1 MTCQDKSLL
10 APALAST
17 PVIPRYRQIIRKR
30 AVLMLAIAL
39 AMMASLM
46 VDVTCGS
53 SGLPLSALWQAL
65 FQPEKV
71 NAGIHVIVWD
81 IRLPYALMALLVGM
95 ALGLA
100 GAEMQT
106 ILNNPLA
113 TPFTLGVSS
122 AAALALRWRL
132 CWGSVFPVFLPPVY
146 PGQCVH
152 LCAFIRVTLD
162 GITRWTGV
170 AASGV
175 VLFGIALVFTFNAL
189 VAIMQFVADE
199 DTLQGLVFWTMG
211 SLVRASWENWAYWPW
226 CLLLCFLRV
235 TKRTAT
241 HGITSG
247 RREGDELWDSCPPF
261 TPAVIVAYQLV
272 ISAGGSFRRA
282 DWFYWS
288 RCTAHCAN
296 TFGEDHRFYL
306 PGSVLIGGLVLS
318 LASIAAKNSIPGV
331 MVPVGIVT
339 SLVGVPFF

>member
-1 MTCQDKSLL
+1 MLGIGIPGI
-10 APALAST
+10 PAARF
-17 PVIPRYRQIIRKR
+17 IPANAFIF
-30 AVLMLAIAL
+30 AL
-39 AMMASLM
+39 
-46 VDVTCGS
+46 
-53 SGLPLSALWQAL
+53 LSALL
-65 FQPEKV
+65 
-71 NAGIHVIVWD
+71 
-81 IRLPYALMALLVGM
+81 
-95 ALGLA
+95 
-100 GAEMQT
+100 T
-106 ILNNPLA
+106 
-113 TPFTLGVSS
+113 
-122 AAALALRWRL
+122 
-132 CWGSVFPVFLPPVY
+132 
-146 PGQCVH
+146 
-152 LCAFIRVTLD
+152 D

-211 SLVRASWENWAYWPW
+211 SPVRASWEKLGVLAVVFIAVLFARYEAP
-226 CLLLCFLRV
+226 
-235 TKRTAT
+235 AT

-288 RCTAHCAN
+288 RCAAHCAN

-339 SLVGVPFF
+339 SLVGVPFFLSIVLRHRGVSDARVNAPLI

>member
-17 PVIPRYRQIIRKR
+17 PVIPRYRQLIRKR

-122 AAALALRWRL
+122 AAAFGAALAIVL
-132 CWGSVFPVFLPPVY
+132 GIGI
-146 PGQCVH
+146 PGIPATWFIPAN
-152 LCAFIRVTLD
+152 AFIFALLSALLLD

-189 VAIMQFVADE
+189 VV
-199 DTLQGLVFWTMG
+199 
-211 SLVRASWENWAYWPW
+211 
-226 CLLLCFLRV
+226 
-235 TKRTAT
+235 
-241 HGITSG
+241 G
-247 RREGDELWDSCPPF
+247 R
-261 TPAVIVAYQLV
+261 
-272 ISAGGSFRRA
+272 
-282 DWFYWS
+282 
-288 RCTAHCAN
+288 
-296 TFGEDHRFYL
+296 
-306 PGSVLIGGLVLS
+306 
-318 LASIAAKNSIPGV
+318 
-331 MVPVGIVT
+331 
-339 SLVGVPFF
+339 

>member
-1 MTCQDKSLL
+1 M
-10 APALAST
+10 
-17 PVIPRYRQIIRKR
+17 
-30 AVLMLAIAL
+30 
-39 AMMASLM
+39 
-46 VDVTCGS
+46 
-53 SGLPLSALWQAL
+53 
-65 FQPEKV
+65 
-71 NAGIHVIVWD
+71 
-81 IRLPYALMALLVGM
+81 
-95 ALGLA
+95 
-100 GAEMQT
+100 
-106 ILNNPLA
+106 
-113 TPFTLGVSS
+113 
-122 AAALALRWRL
+122 
-132 CWGSVFPVFLPPVY
+132 
-146 PGQCVH
+146 
-152 LCAFIRVTLD
+152 
-162 GITRWTGV
+162 
-170 AASGV
+170 
-175 VLFGIALVFTFNAL
+175 FGIALVFTFNAL

-211 SLVRASWENWAYWPW
+211 SPVRASWENWAYWPW

-235 TKRTAT
+235 TKRPAT

-288 RCTAHCAN
+288 RCAAHCAN

-339 SLVGVPFF
+339 SLVGVPFFLSIVLRHRGVSDARVNAPLI

>member
-122 AAALALRWRL
+122 AAAFGAALAIVL
-132 CWGSVFPVFLPPVY
+132 GIGI
-146 PGQCVH
+146 PGIPAAWFIPAN
-152 LCAFIRVTLD
+152 AFIFALLSALLLD

-199 DTLQGLVFWTMG
+199 DTLQGAGILDDGEPGPCVVGKIGRTG
-211 SLVRASWENWAYWPW
+211 RGVYCCA
-226 CLLLCFLRV
+226 FLRV
-235 TKRTAT
+235 TKRLAT

-247 RREGDELWDSCPPF
+247 RREGDELWGSCPPF

-288 RCTAHCAN
+288 RCAAHCAN
-296 TFGEDHRFYL
+296 TFGGRSPFL
-306 PGSVLIGGLVLS
+306 PSGQRADRRAGVIAGLYCGE
-318 LASIAAKNSIPGV
+318 K
-331 MVPVGIVT
+331 
-339 SLVGVPFF
+339 

>member
-1 MTCQDKSLL
+1 MGLL
-10 APALAST
+10 
-17 PVIPRYRQIIRKR
+17 VYR
-30 AVLMLAIAL
+30 
-39 AMMASLM
+39 
-46 VDVTCGS
+46 
-53 SGLPLSALWQAL
+53 SGALWQAL

-122 AAALALRWRL
+122 AAAFGAALAIVLGIGIPGIPGRL
-132 CWGSVFPVFLPPVY
+132 VY

-152 LCAFIRVTLD
+152 LCAFYPRLLLD

-211 SLVRASWENWAYWPW
+211 SLVRASWEKLGVLAVVFIAV
-226 CLLLCFLRV
+226 LFLRV
-235 TKRTAT
+235 TKRLANSR
-241 HGITSG
+241 HYVWAKRG
-247 RREGDELWDSCPPF
+247 R
-261 TPAVIVAYQLV
+261 
-272 ISAGGSFRRA
+272 
-282 DWFYWS
+282 
-288 RCTAHCAN
+288 
-296 TFGEDHRFYL
+296 
-306 PGSVLIGGLVLS
+306 
-318 LASIAAKNSIPGV
+318 
-331 MVPVGIVT
+331 
-339 SLVGVPFF
+339 

>member
-1 MTCQDKSLL
+1 
-10 APALAST
+10 
-17 PVIPRYRQIIRKR
+17 
-30 AVLMLAIAL
+30 MLAIAL

-122 AAALALRWRL
+122 AAAFALRWRL

-211 SLVRASWENWAYWPW
+211 SPVRASWEKLGVLAVVFIAVLFARYEAPGNSRHYVWA
-226 CLLLCFLRV
+226 
-235 TKRTAT
+235 KR
-241 HGITSG
+241 G
-247 RREGDELWDSCPPF
+247 R
-261 TPAVIVAYQLV
+261 
-272 ISAGGSFRRA
+272 
-282 DWFYWS
+282 
-288 RCTAHCAN
+288 
-296 TFGEDHRFYL
+296 
-306 PGSVLIGGLVLS
+306 
-318 LASIAAKNSIPGV
+318 
-331 MVPVGIVT
+331 
-339 SLVGVPFF
+339 

>member
-122 AAALALRWRL
+122 AAAFGAALAIVL
-132 CWGSVFPVFLPPVY
+132 GIGI
-146 PGQCVH
+146 PGIPAAWFIPAN
-152 LCAFIRVTLD
+152 AFIFALLSALLLD

-211 SLVRASWENWAYWPW
+211 SLVRASWEKLGVLAVVFIAV
-226 CLLLCFLRV
+226 LLRV
-235 TKRTAT
+235 TKRLAT

-288 RCTAHCAN
+288 RCAAHCAN
-296 TFGEDHRFYL
+296 TFGGRSPFL
-306 PGSVLIGGLVLS
+306 PSGQRADRRAGVIAGLYCGE
-318 LASIAAKNSIPGV
+318 K
-331 MVPVGIVT
+331 
-339 SLVGVPFF
+339 

>member
-17 PVIPRYRQIIRKR
+17 PVIPRYRQLIRKR

-71 NAGIHVIVWD
+71 NAGI
-81 IRLPYALMALLVGM
+81 RYC
-95 ALGLA
+95 LGYSFTLCPDGAAGRHGVRLA

-113 TPFTLGVSS
+113 TPFTL
-122 AAALALRWRL
+122 AYRPRRLWR
-132 CWGSVFPVFLPPVY
+132 CAGDCVGDRYSRYSCRPVY

-152 LCAFIRVTLD
+152 LCAFIRVTPD

-211 SLVRASWENWAYWPW
+211 SRS
-226 CLLLCFLRV
+226 RV
-235 TKRTAT
+235 VEKLGVLAVVFIAVLFARYEAPAT

-288 RCTAHCAN
+288 RCAAYCAN